1 MDNTMMIKGLHE
13 AECLLTDRVPARYRG
28 KALHAVV
35 AAQERLKKEPRKPDD
50 AGDGK
55 HRCGCCG
62 YPLKEFGKIVRDH
75 YCGMCGTV
83 VDWDE

>member
-1 MDNTMMIKGLHE
+1 MDNIMMIKGLHE

-35 AAQERLKKEPRKPDD
+35 AAQERLKKEPRKPGD